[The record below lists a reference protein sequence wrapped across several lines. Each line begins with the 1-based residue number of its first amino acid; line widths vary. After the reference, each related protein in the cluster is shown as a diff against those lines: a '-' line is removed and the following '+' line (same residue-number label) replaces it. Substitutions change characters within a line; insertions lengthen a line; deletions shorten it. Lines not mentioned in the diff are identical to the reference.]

1 MNCQSVQQPSS
12 AAVEPMKEPG
22 PTNGPGNTKHLRGM
36 SMNRIAIVSALIAF
50 LVGMTFATFSEMRV
64 FLPAILKGAV
74 VTVQVSILSIA
85 LFLFMSVI
93 SGIGRLSANRPIRW
107 ASIFYIEV
115 FRGTSL
121 LVILFW
127 MFFVMPEFGVTL
139 SPMVAGVTAI
149 GLNFGA
155 YGAEVVRG
163 AIAAVP
169 KGQTEATIALNMA
182 PYKRL
187 TRIVLPQAIAI
198 MIPGMSNLTIELIKA
213 TALVSAVT
221 LVDITYAAVQQN
233 QLHYRTVEIFFIT
246 MLLYYVFA
254 QFVRFG
260 GEALEEHYTRHLSKR
275 V

>member
-1 MNCQSVQQPSS
+1 
-12 AAVEPMKEPG
+12 
-22 PTNGPGNTKHLRGM
+22 
-36 SMNRIAIVSALIAF
+36 MNRVAIVSALIAF
-50 LVGMTFATFSEMRV
+50 LVGLSVATFSELRV

-85 LFLFMSVI
+85 LFIFLSVLA
-93 SGIGRLSANRPIRW
+93 GIGRARGGRAIRW
-107 ASIFYIEV
+107 LSTIYVEV

-139 SPMVAGVTAI
+139 SPMFAGVAAI

-163 AIAAVP
+163 AITAVP
-169 KGQTEATIALNMA
+169 KGQTEATIALNMS
-182 PYKRL
+182 PYRRM

-233 QLHYRTVEIFFIT
+233 QLHYRTVEIFLIT
-246 MLLYYVFA
+246 MMLYYVLA

-260 GEALEEHYTRHLSKR
+260 GEALEEYFTRHLNRR

>member
-1 MNCQSVQQPSS
+1 
-12 AAVEPMKEPG
+12 
-22 PTNGPGNTKHLRGM
+22 
-36 SMNRIAIVSALIAF
+36 MNRIAVVSALRAF
-50 LVGMTFATFSEMRV
+50 LVGVSGATFAEVRM

-74 VTVQVSILSIA
+74 VTVQVSVLSIA

-93 SGIGRLSANRPIRW
+93 SGIGRAHKNVVIRW
-107 ASIFYIEV
+107 TSTVYIEV

-127 MFFVMPEFGVTL
+127 MFFVMPEFGLTL
-139 SPMVAGVTAI
+139 SPLFAGVLAI

-163 AIAAVP
+163 AIDAVP
-169 KGQTEATIALNMA
+169 KGQTEATIALNMS
-182 PYKRL
+182 PFRRM
-187 TRIVLPQAIAI
+187 TRIVLPQAVAI
-198 MIPGMSNLTIELIKA
+198 MIPGMANLTIELIKA

-233 QLHYRTVEIFFIT
+233 QLHYRTVEIFTIT
-246 MLLYYVFA
+246 LLLYFCLA

-260 GEALEEHYTRHLSKR
+260 GEALEERFTRHLAKR